1 MTPAEYFN
9 ALPLHL
15 RQPERERLAAMAG
28 LDPETIRTYET
39 GSRQPQDPEAI
50 AALVKATTG
59 HVQAWEW
66 APRLEVLF
74 TPGMRA
80 FARRGRKPMV
90 AAPEALTEQA
100 DDRP

>member
-9 ALPLHL
+9 VLPTHL
-15 RQPERERLAAMAG
+15 RQPERERLATLAG
-28 LDPETIRTYET
+28 LDPETIRTYVAGT
-39 GSRQPQDPEAI
+39 RQPEDPEAI
-50 AALVKATTG
+50 AALVKGTLG

-90 AAPEALTEQA
+90 AAPEALT
-100 DDRP
+100 DDGNG